1 MANPEYNKPSKIKSD
16 AIKTVG
22 AWLTEYYHNYPLR
35 VSSSDIV
42 RKNRF
47 NSILNLQIKNSWR
60 DIPIL
65 TNEIKEKPT
74 TNEYME
80 STKLVLGY
88 EALKI
93 ARLAQEAYVIRT
105 CVEGISPDIASQK
118 STKII
123 DRYVKSA
130 SGQVAERISLPSA
143 YLLLEPDIDVA
154 VQEYT
159 GKGPESYIGGGAHFM
174 VGCIGL
180 AALALTMPHANT
192 QARKLTVPSPTQK
205 QAHLTEWDRQS

>member
-22 AWLTEYYHNYPLR
+22 AWLTEYYHNYPLM

-93 ARLAQEAYVIRT
+93 ARLAQ
-105 CVEGISPDIASQK
+105 
-118 STKII
+118 
-123 DRYVKSA
+123 
-130 SGQVAERISLPSA
+130 
-143 YLLLEPDIDVA
+143 
-154 VQEYT
+154 
-159 GKGPESYIGGGAHFM
+159 
-174 VGCIGL
+174 
-180 AALALTMPHANT
+180 
-192 QARKLTVPSPTQK
+192 
-205 QAHLTEWDRQS
+205 